1 MAKSLNQINNKNLQ
15 PLMHKLRAPLNS
27 IIGFTELL
35 KKEIYGPLNEKQ
47 KEFLETLGLLAESY
61 VTVVV
66 AAPLFLIIIFSV
78 MALFGGPANTAII
91 LYLIAFVM
99 LPIANLGFAMAIRS
113 MAPEV

>member
-47 KEFLETLGLLAESY
+47 KEFLEIIHRNAQELLNLLEE
-61 VTVVV
+61 
-66 AAPLFLIIIFSV
+66 IIKE
-78 MALFGGPANTAII
+78 GDEYEN
-91 LYLIAFVM
+91 
-99 LPIANLGFAMAIRS
+99 RS
-113 MAPEV
+113 